1 MTWFRRLVIGITEF
15 FLVIS
20 IFVFTILSGIAGG
33 FLGGVYFTGLN
44 ATSMQIGSS
53 HFADV
58 GTVVGSILGGLIG
71 FTTTATTT
79 AMIFA
84 VSQIERN
91 TRSLIDKNRTDDR
104 NFYDADHSAPNLSN
118 QRWR

>member
-20 IFVFTILSGIAGG
+20 IFVFTILSGIAGAA
-33 FLGGVYFTGLN
+33 LGSIYFTALN
-44 ATSMQIGSS
+44 ATSVQLSNS
-53 HFADV
+53 NPVAV
-58 GTVVGSILGGLIG
+58 GTLVGAISGGLIG
-71 FTTTATTT
+71 FVMTASLA

-91 TRSLIDKNRTDDR
+91 TRSLVENEWGR
-104 NFYDADHSAPNLSN
+104 NSEPAQYRAAP
-118 QRWR
+118 RDFR